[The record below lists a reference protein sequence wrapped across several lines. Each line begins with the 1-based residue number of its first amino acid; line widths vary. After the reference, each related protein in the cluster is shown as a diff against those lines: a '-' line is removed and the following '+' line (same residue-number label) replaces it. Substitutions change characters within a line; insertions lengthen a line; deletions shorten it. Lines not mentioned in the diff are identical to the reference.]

1 MYYICIICC
10 FTIKFIC
17 ILYYLTIIIQT
28 TENYRTYTNVH
39 LDLRRNHFIQIQ
51 PPAFSILL
59 HMF

>member
-1 MYYICIICC
+1 MY
-10 FTIKFIC
+10 FI
-17 ILYYLTIIIQT
+17 LFNYNFQP